1 MSNEIWKIFSSVIL
15 MESPSSKSERY
26 QRLRHLT
33 PYVVLAAGLVFT
45 FSVSYRLAR
54 VAEAEDRARFQSLVQ
69 EVHASVERRLESYT
83 AVLRAGAGLFS
94 ANDSVRE
101 TEFRTFVKM
110 LGLAEHYPGVQGMG
124 FSLRLKP
131 EDRAALV
138 AARKRDGV
146 ESFHLWPE
154 SEREEYHAVIY
165 LEPQD
170 WRNRASLGFDMF
182 TVPTR
187 RAPMERARDTGIP
200 AASGPVTLFQQI
212 DPQGVQPGF
221 LIYVPVYRKD
231 QPSATESER
240 RAALLGFV
248 FSAFRT
254 EDFFRGV
261 VSGASHENIEFKI
274 YDGSDLTPENL
285 LYRSIG
291 PNDSAPTS
299 YKPRFASL
307 TNMNVGGRLW
317 TISYSS
323 RPAFDLAYSKSWVPF
338 TLAAGILLSFLFF
351 AVTRSQT
358 RARAKAERSEA
369 EVRESEA
376 RVRKI
381 LEERE
386 RAETAVKESE
396 ERYRE
401 LVENANDIVFAL
413 DLEGNVTSVNKAVES
428 ITGYSQTELI
438 GRNMSD
444 FLTPTSAESARLMT
458 ERKLAGEERTNYEV
472 DVRAKDGRTFTLE
485 ISSRLALHEGKPVGV
500 QGVARD
506 ITTRREAEEALRRAD
521 QRALSEY
528 ERLLERI
535 AGLAQTLGTARDLDV
550 IFWGLKEFALLSVP
564 CDGLFVSL
572 YDPLRDVRTACYCW
586 ADGQEIDT
594 SELPPMPVNFSGP
607 NSRAVRT
614 NQVVITNNYMTAT
627 IGHPALLVGPD
638 NGLRPQSSL
647 SAPMS
652 VMGRCIG
659 TIEVQSYEPAAY
671 RDEHATAMRMA
682 SNLTA
687 VAIENVRLLER
698 ESTARASAEESN
710 RLKDEFL
717 ATVSHELRT
726 PLTAIL
732 GWSRM
737 LQGGSLDT
745 DTATRAIE
753 TIKRNAKAQA
763 QIIDDI
769 LDVSRIITGNLYLEL
784 LPIELAPV
792 LESAINVVRP
802 TADAKGI
809 QIELDFESE
818 PAAVPGDANRLQQ
831 VFWNLLSNAVK
842 FTPSGGKVTVCLR
855 QVDSKVEIE
864 VIDTG
869 QGIKPDFL
877 PFVFDRFRQADSTS
891 TRQHG
896 GLGLGLAIARHLIEI
911 HGGSIE
917 ARSKGDGQ
925 GSAFTVRLPLVGS
938 MVEAPEVS
946 ITDAAKLEDDAK
958 RSEQLKSQQSLSGM
972 HILIVDDDRDTLDLL
987 SAALTQRSARVT
999 TASSA
1004 AEAIRALRFF
1014 RPDVL
1019 ISDIA
1024 MPHEDGYQLLQQVTA
1039 MGVVPGI
1046 PVIAITAYAKE
1057 EDKERALAAGFQ
1069 RFLAKPVELGEF
1081 ISAVAE
1087 ASQNHLR

>member
-1 MSNEIWKIFSSVIL
+1 
-15 MESPSSKSERY
+15 MESASPKSERN
-26 QRLRHLT
+26 QGRRHLT
-33 PYVVLAAGLVFT
+33 PYLVLAASLLFT
-45 FSVSYRLAR
+45 FIVSYRLAK
-54 VAEAEDRARFQSLVQ
+54 VAEAEDRARFQTLVQ
-69 EVHASVERRLESYT
+69 DVNASIESRLESYT
-83 AVLRAGAGLFS
+83 ALLRAGAGLFS
-94 ANDSVRE
+94 ANDSVKE
-101 TEFRTFVKM
+101 SEFRSFVKT

-124 FSLRLKP
+124 FSVLLKP
-131 EDRAALV
+131 ENRAALI
-138 AARKRDGV
+138 AARKVEGV
-146 ESFHLWPE
+146 EDFHLWPE
-154 SEREEYHAVIY
+154 SERQEYHGIIY

-170 WRNRASLGFDMF
+170 QRNRAGLGYDMF
-182 TVPTR
+182 TEPTR
-187 RAPMERARDTGIP
+187 RAPMERARDTGLP
-200 AASGPVTLFQQI
+200 AASGRVTLFQRI
-212 DPQGVQPGF
+212 DPQAVQPGF
-221 LIYVPVYRKD
+221 LIYAPVYRKD
-231 QPSATESER
+231 QHPANASER
-240 RAALLGFV
+240 RAALRGFV
-248 FSAFRT
+248 FSAFRAD
-254 EDFFRGV
+254 DFFKGI
-261 VSGASHENIEFKI
+261 VSGASQENIEFTI
-274 YDGSDLTPENL
+274 YDGTELTPENL
-285 LYRSIG
+285 LHRSTR
-291 PNDSAPTS
+291 PNDSAATN
-299 YKPRFASL
+299 YRPRFAAF
-307 TNMNVGGRLW
+307 TNLNVAGRPW

-323 RPAFDLAYSKSWVPF
+323 RPAFDLTYSRSGVPYS
-338 TLAAGILLSFLFF
+338 LAAGILISFLFF
-351 AVTRSQT
+351 SVTRSQT

-369 EVRESEA
+369 EVRESETTM
-376 RVRKI
+376 RKI

-386 RAETAVKESE
+386 QAEAAVKESE

-401 LVENANDIVFAL
+401 LVENANDIVFTL
-413 DLEGNVTSVNKAVES
+413 DLAGNVTSVNKAVES

-438 GRNMSD
+438 GMNMAD
-444 FLTPTSAESARLMT
+444 FLTPSSTESARLMT

-472 DVRAKDGRTFTLE
+472 DVRAKDGRPFTLE
-485 ISSRLALHEGKPVGV
+485 ISSRLALHQGKPVGV

-506 ITTRREAEEALRRAD
+506 ITTRRQVEEALRQAD

-535 AGLAQTLGTARDLDV
+535 AGLAQTLGTARDLLA
-550 IFWGLKEFALLSVP
+550 IFRGLREFTLLSVP

-572 YDPLRDVRTACYCW
+572 YDPVRDVRTACYGW

-594 SELPPMPVNFSGP
+594 SGLPPMPINSTGP

-614 NQVVITNNYMTAT
+614 NQVILTNDFMNAT
-627 IGHPALLVGPD
+627 IGQPALLIGPD

-647 SAPMS
+647 AAPMS
-652 VMGRCIG
+652 VMGRIIG
-659 TIEVQSYEPAAY
+659 TIDVQTYEPAAY
-671 RDEHATAMRMA
+671 GDEHFTAMRMA
-682 SNLTA
+682 ANLTA
-687 VAIENVRLLER
+687 VAIENVGLLER
-698 ESTARASAEESN
+698 ESSARATAEESN

-732 GWSRM
+732 GWSLM
-737 LQGGSLDT
+737 LEGGSLPSDM
-745 DTATRAIE
+745 AARAVE

-784 LPIELAPV
+784 QPIELESV
-792 LESAINVVRP
+792 LEAAINVVRP
-802 TADAKGI
+802 TAEAKGI
-809 QIELDFESE
+809 LIQLNMD
-818 PAAVPGDANRLQQ
+818 PGPLAVSGDANRLQQ

-842 FTPSGGKVTVCLR
+842 FTPSGGEVSVNLR
-855 QVDSKVEIE
+855 QVDSYVEIE
-864 VIDTG
+864 VTDSG
-869 QGIKPDFL
+869 QGISAEFL

-1039 MGVVPGI
+1039 
-1046 PVIAITAYAKE
+1046 
-1057 EDKERALAAGFQ
+1057 
-1069 RFLAKPVELGEF
+1069 
-1081 ISAVAE
+1081 
-1087 ASQNHLR
+1087 